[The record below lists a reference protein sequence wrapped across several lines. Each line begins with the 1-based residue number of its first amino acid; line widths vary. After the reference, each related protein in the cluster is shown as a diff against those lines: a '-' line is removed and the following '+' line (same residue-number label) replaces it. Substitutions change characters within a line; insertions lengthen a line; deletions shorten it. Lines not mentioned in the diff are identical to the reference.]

1 MRVRRR
7 IIMILLIFFC
17 FLLQSTLF
25 QSTFAVADVAPNLML
40 ILTVSFGLM
49 RGKREGMFVG
59 FLGGILS
66 DLFFGSA
73 LGFTALLYV
82 IIGYCCGFCYRI
94 FYDDDVK
101 MPVILIAVSDIG
113 YGTAMYMFQ
122 FLLRGRVEFFFYLR
136 RVIIPEMIYT
146 VVVTLVVYRL
156 LLLLNRKLEKAERP
170 EAPMHPGAFFRALN
184 LPVELWLDFLRRF

>member
-1 MRVRRR
+1 
-7 IIMILLIFFC
+7 
-17 FLLQSTLF
+17 
-25 QSTFAVADVAPNLML
+25 
-40 ILTVSFGLM
+40 
-49 RGKREGMFVG
+49 MFVG

-156 LLLLNRKLEKAERP
+156 LLLLNRKLEKAEQRSV
-170 EAPMHPGAFFRALN
+170 GSF
-184 LPVELWLDFLRRF
+184 V

>member
-1 MRVRRR
+1 M
-7 IIMILLIFFC
+7 
-17 FLLQSTLF
+17 
-25 QSTFAVADVAPNLML
+25 
-40 ILTVSFGLM
+40 
-49 RGKREGMFVG
+49 G

-113 YGTAMYMFQ
+113 YGIAMYAFQ
-122 FLLRGRVEFFFYLR
+122 FLLRGRVDFLFYVR

-156 LLLLNRKLEKAERP
+156 LLLLNRKLEKAEQRSV
-170 EAPMHPGAFFRALN
+170 GSF
-184 LPVELWLDFLRRF
+184 V

>member
-1 MRVRRR
+1 
-7 IIMILLIFFC
+7 
-17 FLLQSTLF
+17 
-25 QSTFAVADVAPNLML
+25 
-40 ILTVSFGLM
+40 
-49 RGKREGMFVG
+49 MFVG

-113 YGTAMYMFQ
+113 YGAAMYLFQ

-156 LLLLNRKLEKAERP
+156 LLLLNRRLE
-170 EAPMHPGAFFRALN
+170 
-184 LPVELWLDFLRRF
+184 RR

>member
-1 MRVRRR
+1 
-7 IIMILLIFFC
+7 MILLIFFC

-25 QSTFAVADVAPNLML
+25 QNIFAAAEIARFHGDSHCVLRTDE
-40 ILTVSFGLM
+40 
-49 RGKREGMFVG
+49 REREGMFVG

-113 YGTAMYMFQ
+113 YGIAMYAFQ
-122 FLLRGRVEFFFYLR
+122 FLLRGRMDFLFYVR

-156 LLLLNRKLEKAERP
+156 LLLLNRKLEKAEQRSV
-170 EAPMHPGAFFRALN
+170 GSF
-184 LPVELWLDFLRRF
+184 V